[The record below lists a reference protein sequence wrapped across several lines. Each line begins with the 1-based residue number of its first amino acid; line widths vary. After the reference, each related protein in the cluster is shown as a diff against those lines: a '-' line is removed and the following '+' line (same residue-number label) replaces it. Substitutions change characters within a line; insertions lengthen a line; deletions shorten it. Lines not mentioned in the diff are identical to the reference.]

1 MEDVSSNENIED
13 QEDIE
18 DVSSNMEIPEH
29 IPDDLHSTNAY
40 VYTTE
45 TGDYNSLDYSAAFAD
60 IQNLL
65 KFQIAVII
73 GFLLVVSFIIGWK
86 HD

>member
-13 QEDIE
+13 QEEYE
-18 DVSSNMEIPEH
+18 DVSSNTEIPEH
-29 IPDDLHSTNAY
+29 IPDDAHSTNY
-40 VYTTE
+40 VYSTE
-45 TGDYNSLDYSAAFAD
+45 TGDYNSFDYSASLAD

-65 KFQIAVII
+65 KFQIAIII

-86 HD
+86 HE